1 MPLKGLAA
9 RRGMSWEMS
18 FDTVTN
24 ICIRRLLQ
32 QKGLRVY
39 YNNLITVAQSN
50 GENLSM
56 LPKMANRHGLIAGA
70 TGTGKTITLKVM
82 AEAFS
87 DAGVPVFLADVKG
100 DLAGMCMRGQDSE
113 DMQERIKSFGLEDMG
128 FAYKSYPT
136 RFWDIYG
143 KKGMPLRTTITEF
156 GPELLARLLGLN
168 QIQSDIMNIV
178 FKICDDEGLLLIDTK
193 DLKAALNYAG
203 ENQDKYKADY
213 GAIAKNSVSAI
224 IRAIVALE
232 DKGASDF
239 FGEPALD
246 INDWIATDG
255 DGRGYIN
262 ILDSQSLINDGMLYS
277 TFMLWLLS
285 ELFEIMPEVGDQ
297 EKPRLVFFFDEA
309 HLLFDGAPKVLLQ
322 KIEQVVKLV
331 RSKGVGVYFAT
342 QNPADIPGGVL
353 AQLGNKVQHALRA
366 YTPAEK
372 KGVKAAAESF
382 RENPEFSTYDAI
394 QELGTGEAVVSFLQ
408 EDGAPDIVRKAKI
421 LPPQSQMGT
430 IDDNMRNQIIASDS
444 LRSKYSVET
453 QDRDSAYEFLMRR
466 GQEEQKAEAEAEKAK
481 AEQKE
486 AEKRDKAVNSAKSKV
501 AQSAAGTLGREIGNA
516 FGGTLGG
523 KFGKKLGGNIG
534 AQIGRGI
541 MQTLFR
547 K

>member
-1 MPLKGLAA
+1 MSLKGLAA

-113 DMQERIKSFGLEDMG
+113 DMQKRIKSFGLEDMG
-128 FAYKSYPT
+128 FAYKSYPA

-285 ELFEIMPEVGDQ
+285 ELFEVMPEVGDQ

-309 HLLFDGAPKVLLQ
+309 HLLFDSAPKALLQ

-394 QELGTGEAVVSFLQ
+394 QALGTAEAVVSFLQ

-444 LRSKYSVET
+444 LRSKYSVEM